1 MRKIILTV
9 SVLAVCAVASCRP
22 TLAPTP
28 SVNPTSPLPTS
39 VAPQSLPTAT
49 LELPPSPVSTPATP
63 ASGIR
68 LTATMGPTCPGPE
81 RPGQVCTQ
89 PYEGLFVVTDNAGA
103 EVARVTTDQN
113 GQAAIDLPPGDY
125 TLTPKIEGRFPSGAP
140 TAVTVLSGQVVE
152 VSVELDTGIR

>member
-1 MRKIILTV
+1 MRKNILAV
-9 SVLAVCAVASCRP
+9 CVLAVLFVASCRP

-28 SVNPTSPLPTS
+28 SANPTSPLPTS

-49 LELPPSPVSTPATP
+49 LGVSPGPTSLPAPA

-81 RPGQVCTQ
+81 RPGQVCSQ
-89 PYEGLFVVTDNAGA
+89 PYEGLFSVADGSGT
-103 EVARVTTDQN
+103 EVARLTTDRD
-113 GQAAIDLPPGDY
+113 GTAAIDLPPGAY
-125 TLTPKIEGRFPSGAP
+125 TVTPKIEGRFPAGVP
-140 TAVTVLSGQVVE
+140 TAVTVVSGQYIE